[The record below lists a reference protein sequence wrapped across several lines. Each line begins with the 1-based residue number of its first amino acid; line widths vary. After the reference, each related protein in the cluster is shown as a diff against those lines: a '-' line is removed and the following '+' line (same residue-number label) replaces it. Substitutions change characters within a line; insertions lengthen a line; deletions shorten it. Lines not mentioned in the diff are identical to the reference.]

1 MKTPNT
7 YALLDA
13 LSKSMSPAAI
23 KLAGLQGVIAA
34 EICKKRFDLHMN
46 QKEFADYMGV
56 SQSTVSKWEKGE
68 TNFTLHTL
76 TQIADKLQIP
86 MQCPFVTTAPPHY
99 NQGQIIHFDDYKT
112 TEWRAESS
120 DVAEFKTMDDTDELM
135 QM

>member
-23 KLAGLQGVIAA
+23 MLAGLQGAIAA

-56 SQSTVSKWEKGE
+56 SQSTVSNGRRARQ
-68 TNFTLHTL
+68 TSRS
-76 TQIADKLQIP
+76 
-86 MQCPFVTTAPPHY
+86 
-99 NQGQIIHFDDYKT
+99 IHFPKSLISFKSQCNARLSLLLRRTIIRGKSFVLTITD
-112 TEWRAESS
+112 RANGTLNLPKSQS
-120 DVAEFKTMDDTDELM
+120 LKLWMTRMN
-135 QM
+135 

>member
-68 TNFTLHTL
+68 TNFTLNTL
-76 TQIADKLQIP
+76 SQIADKLQIP

-120 DVAEFKTMDDTDELM
+120 DVAEFKTLDDTDELM

>member
-13 LSKSMSPAAI
+13 LSKSMSPDAI
-23 KLAGLQGVIAA
+23 MLAGLQGAIAA

-68 TNFTLHTL
+68 ANFTLQTL
-76 TQIADKLQIP
+76 VQIASKLHMK
-86 MQCPFVTTAPPHY
+86 MQSPFVTAAPPHY
-99 NQGQIIHFDDYKT
+99 SVGQIVQFDDYKT
-112 TEWRAESS
+112 CEWHSESS
-120 DVAEFKTMDDTDELM
+120 NIAEFKTLDDTDELI